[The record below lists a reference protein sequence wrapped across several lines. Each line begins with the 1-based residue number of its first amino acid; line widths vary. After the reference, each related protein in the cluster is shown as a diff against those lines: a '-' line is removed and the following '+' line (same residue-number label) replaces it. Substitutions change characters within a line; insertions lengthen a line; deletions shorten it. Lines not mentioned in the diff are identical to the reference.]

1 MALLSEEDQKFLKGR
16 FQDMNRDVRVLVF
29 TSENDCMFCDDTKAI
44 INELAGLESRIKP
57 EFYDIDKDKETAEEY
72 GITLAPSIAIVGE
85 KDYGIRYWG
94 IPSGYEFS
102 SLFEDIIDAST
113 GRTDLSQETIQ
124 RLRELNTDLTVY
136 VFVTPSCPYCPIAV
150 RMAHKMAIES
160 DHITGIMVEA
170 QEFLELS
177 QKYAVMAV
185 PKMVVNDKIEFEGA
199 LPEEQFVKQVLQ
211 AAD

>member
-57 EFYDIDKDKETAEEY
+57 EFYDIDKDKATAEEFN
-72 GITLAPSIAIVGE
+72 ITLAPSIAIVGE

-113 GRTDLSQETIQ
+113 GRTDLSQDTIQ
-124 RLRELNTDLTVY
+124 KLKELNTDLTVY

-150 RMAHKMAIES
+150 RMAHKMALES